1 MIRSAGRH
9 RTPGVSIRGKQTM
22 TPPVK
27 KLVDI
32 AIAIG
37 LQGNSIHDFIST
49 LIAAFGRA
57 A

>member
-1 MIRSAGRH
+1 
-9 RTPGVSIRGKQTM
+9 M